1 MVTRI
6 DGATLRGDAGQN
18 AAMERTIAV
27 SRDTVGSRGLYTSIV
42 STAPGGRTEV
52 HHHGECETSIYIL
65 RGHARFYSGDD
76 LSDIV
81 EANQGDFV
89 YVPAFEV
96 HVEENASDTEELV
109 VLLSR
114 NCDGSV
120 VHYVARA
127 ADDEPPARPRA

>member
-18 AAMERTIAV
+18 AEMERTIVV
-27 SRDTVGSRGLYTSIV
+27 SRDTVGSSGIYTSIV
-42 STAPGGRTEV
+42 TTAPRGRTEV

-65 RGHARFYSGDD
+65 RGRARFYSGDD
-76 LSDIV
+76 LADVV
-81 EANQGDFV
+81 EANEGDFV

-96 HVEENASDTEELV
+96 HVEENASDADELV

-114 NCDGSV
+114 NCDGPV
-120 VHYVARA
+120 VHYV
-127 ADDEPPARPRA
+127 DGTRPSPT